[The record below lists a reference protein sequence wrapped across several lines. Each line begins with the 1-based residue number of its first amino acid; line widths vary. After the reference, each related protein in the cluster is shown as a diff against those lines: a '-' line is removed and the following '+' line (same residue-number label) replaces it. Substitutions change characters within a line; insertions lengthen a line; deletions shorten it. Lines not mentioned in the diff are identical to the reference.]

1 MIKDK
6 DLIERFLRYVKI
18 DTQSDEESTTSPS
31 TMKQHELASLLAR
44 ELEELGLEVDYD
56 REHCYVYGY
65 LPGSAGVEADA
76 LGFVAHVDTSPAVTD
91 TNVQPRLIENY
102 SGEDELLKQEDF
114 PELARHLGED
124 LIATDGTTLLGAD
137 DKAGV
142 AEIMSMLVHF
152 KEHPEIKHRPIAVAF
167 TPDEELGA
175 GVEHF
180 DLARFRCKEAYTV
193 DGGEFGTLEFEC
205 FNAAAAKISIRGK
218 SVHPGTAKGS
228 MVNANTLAMEFA
240 AAFPADEVPEKTEGY
255 EGFFMMEKMCGEI
268 EGAEL
273 HYIIRDHDKEKFA
286 ARKQFVL
293 DVAEKINARY
303 PDAPV
308 TVEMHD
314 QYYNM
319 REALADHMHLVD
331 RALEAMRELGAD
343 PQARAIRGG
352 TDGSRLSFLGVP
364 CPNLCMGGFNYHSR
378 FEFASVQEMELCKQL
393 LVRLA
398 QA

>member
-18 DTQSDEESTTSPS
+18 DTQSDEESDTSPS
-31 TMKQHELASLLAR
+31 TMKQHDLASLLAQ
-44 ELEELGLEVDYD
+44 ELEALGVEVDYD

-65 LPGSAGVEADA
+65 LPGEGEA
-76 LGFVAHVDTSPAVTD
+76 LGFIAHVDTSPAVSD
-91 TNVQPRLIENY
+91 TNVQPRIIADYN
-102 SGEDELLKQEDF
+102 GEDELLKQEDF
-114 PELARHLGED
+114 PELARHIGED

-142 AEIMSMLVHF
+142 AEIMSMLAYF
-152 KEHPEIKHRPIAVAF
+152 TEHPEEKHRPIAVAF

-193 DGGEFGTLEFEC
+193 DGGEFGTLEYEC
-205 FNAAAAKISIRGK
+205 FNAAAARITIRGK
-218 SVHPGTAKGS
+218 SVHPGTAKNS
-228 MVNANTLAMEFA
+228 MINANLIAAEII

-255 EGFFMMEKMCGEI
+255 EGFFMLEKMRGEI
-268 EGAEL
+268 EEAEL
-273 HYIIRDHDKEKFA
+273 YYIIRDHDKEKFE
-286 ARKQFVL
+286 ARKQTVL
-293 DVAEKINARY
+293 DIVAQVNARF
-303 PDAPV
+303 PDEPV
-308 TVEMHD
+308 RVEMHD

-319 REALADHMHLVD
+319 REALKDHMHLVD
-331 RALEAMRELGAD
+331 RALEAMKKTGVE

-352 TDGSRLSFLGVP
+352 TDGSRLSFMGLP

-393 LVRLA
+393 LIDLA
-398 QA
+398 R